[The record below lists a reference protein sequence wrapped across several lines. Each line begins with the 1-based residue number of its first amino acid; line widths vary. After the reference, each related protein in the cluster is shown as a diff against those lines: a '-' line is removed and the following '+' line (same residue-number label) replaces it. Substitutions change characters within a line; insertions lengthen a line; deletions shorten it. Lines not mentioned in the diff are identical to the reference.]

1 MIFIVLNYF
10 HYIGEKGVLQ
20 GNARGCQMF
29 SKKNKKMVV
38 NLHKN
43 EQRKTLNMAKTISKL
58 ANSLTKNVFSNKI
71 ISDTKTHE
79 KR

>member
-1 MIFIVLNYF
+1 
-10 HYIGEKGVLQ
+10 
-20 GNARGCQMF
+20 
-29 SKKNKKMVV
+29 MVV

-71 ISDTKTHE
+71 ISDTKINETFAEQINSMLCKSKAGDLVWIH
-79 KR
+79 KK